1 MLRFIGFYDYTVI
14 LTYLSL
20 ISALCGITQA
30 ASGHFNA
37 AVICLGICGVC
48 DSFDGRVARSK
59 KNRTEDEKAFGVQID
74 SLCDL
79 VCFGIFPAIFCYCL
93 GVQGIL
99 GIAIISF
106 FSICAVIRLAYYNVL
121 DEKKNN
127 GTYTDTAA
135 FHGLPVTMSSI
146 LIALTYCLNFVVPE
160 NIFTIIIHIVPVLIG
175 FLNILDFRIEKKPS
189 LKELILLIVVVS
201 AFVIGT
207 ILFNVLGA

>member
-30 ASGHFNA
+30 AAGHFNA

-79 VCFGIFPAIFCYCL
+79 VCFGVFPAILCYCL
-93 GVQGIL
+93 GLKSIL
-99 GIAIISF
+99 GVAIICF
-106 FSICAVIRLAYYNVL
+106 FCMCAVIRLGYYNVL
-121 DEKKNN
+121 DEKKKN

-160 NIFTIIIHIVPVLIG
+160 NVFLIILHIVPVLIG

-189 LKELILLIVVVS
+189 LKSLILLIVVVS

>member
-20 ISALCGITQA
+20 ISALCGITQS
-30 ASGHFNA
+30 ASEHFNA

-59 KNRTEDEKAFGVQID
+59 KNRTEDEKSFGVQID

-79 VCFGIFPAIFCYCL
+79 VCFGVFPAVFCYCL
-93 GVQGIL
+93 GLKGIL
-99 GIAIISF
+99 GIAIICF
-106 FSICAVIRLAYYNVL
+106 FCLCAVIRLAYYNVL
-121 DEKKNN
+121 DEKKKYGN
-127 GTYTDTAA
+127 YTDTAA
-135 FHGLPVTMSSI
+135 FRGLPVTMSSI
-146 LIALTYCLNFVVPE
+146 LIALTYCLNFVLPE
-160 NIFTIIIHIVPVLIG
+160 NVFLIILHIVPVLIG

-189 LKELILLIVVVS
+189 LKGLIALIVIVS

-207 ILFNVLGA
+207 ILINVLGA

>member
-1 MLRFIGFYDYTVI
+1 MLHFIGFYDYTVI

-79 VCFGIFPAIFCYCL
+79 VCFGIFPAVFCYCL

-99 GIAIISF
+99 GISIISF

-121 DEKKNN
+121 DEKKKN
-127 GTYTDTAA
+127 GTYSDTAA
-135 FHGLPVTMSSI
+135 FRGLPVTMSSI

-160 NIFTIIIHIVPVLIG
+160 NVFLIILHIVPVLIG

-189 LKELILLIVVVS
+189 LRQLIFLIVVVS

>member
-59 KNRTEDEKAFGVQID
+59 KNRTEDEKSFGAQID

-79 VCFGIFPAIFCYCL
+79 VCFGVFPAVFCYCL
-93 GVQGIL
+93 GLKGVL
-99 GIAIISF
+99 GLIIISF
-106 FSICAVIRLAYYNVL
+106 FCICAVIRLAYYNVL
-121 DEKKNN
+121 DEKKKH
-127 GTYTDTAA
+127 GTYTDSAA
-135 FHGLPVTMSSI
+135 FRGLPVTMSSI
-146 LIALTYCLNFVVPE
+146 LVALTYCLIFVVPE
-160 NIFTIIIHIVPVLIG
+160 NVFMIILHIVPVLIG

-189 LKELILLIVVVS
+189 LKQLILLIVVVS
-201 AFVIGT
+201 GFVIGT
-207 ILFNVLGA
+207 ILINVLGA

>member
-1 MLRFIGFYDYTVI
+1 MLHFIGFYDYTVI

-48 DSFDGRVARSK
+48 DSFDGRIARTK
-59 KNRTEDEKAFGVQID
+59 KNRTEDEKSFGVQID

-79 VCFGIFPAIFCYCL
+79 VCFGVFPAVFCYCL

-99 GIAIISF
+99 GMAIISF
-106 FSICAVIRLAYYNVL
+106 FCICAVIRLAYYNVL
-121 DEKKNN
+121 DAKKKN

-146 LIALTYCLNFVVPE
+146 LVALTYCLNFVLPE
-160 NIFTIIIHIVPVLIG
+160 NVFLIILHIVPVLIG
-175 FLNILDFRIEKKPS
+175 FLNLLDFRIEKKPS
-189 LKELILLIVVVS
+189 LKSLIALIVIVS
-201 AFVIGT
+201 GFVIGM
-207 ILFNVLGA
+207 ILLSILGA

>member
-1 MLRFIGFYDYTVI
+1 MLHFIGFYDYTVI

-30 ASGHFNA
+30 TSGHFNA

-48 DSFDGRVARSK
+48 DSFDGRIARTK
-59 KNRTEDEKAFGVQID
+59 KNRTEDEKSFGVQID

-79 VCFGIFPAIFCYCL
+79 VCFGVFPAVFCYCL

-99 GIAIISF
+99 GLTIISF
-106 FSICAVIRLAYYNVL
+106 FCICAVIRLAYYNVL
-121 DEKKNN
+121 DEKKKN

-146 LIALTYCLNFVVPE
+146 LIALTYCLNFVLPE
-160 NIFTIIIHIVPVLIG
+160 NVFLSILHIVPVLIG
-175 FLNILDFRIEKKPS
+175 FLNLLDFRIEKKPS
-189 LKELILLIVVVS
+189 LKELILLITIVS
-201 AFVIGT
+201 GFVIAM
-207 ILFNVLGA
+207 IIISILGA

>member
-1 MLRFIGFYDYTVI
+1 MLHFIGFYDYTVI

-48 DSFDGRVARSK
+48 DSFDGRIARSK

-79 VCFGIFPAIFCYCL
+79 VCFGVFPAVFCYCL
-93 GVQGIL
+93 GLNSIL
-99 GIAIISF
+99 GLAIISF
-106 FSICAVIRLAYYNVL
+106 FCICAVIRLAYYNVL
-121 DEKKNN
+121 DEKKKH

-146 LIALTYCLNFVVPE
+146 LIALTYCLTFIVPE
-160 NIFTIIIHIVPVLIG
+160 NIFSIILHIVPVLIG
-175 FLNILDFRIEKKPS
+175 ILNIWDFRIEKKPS
-189 LKELILLIVVVS
+189 LKQLILLITVVS
-201 AFVIGT
+201 GFVIGMI
-207 ILFNVLGA
+207 ILSVLGA

>member
-1 MLRFIGFYDYTVI
+1 MLHFIGFYDYTVI

-48 DSFDGRVARSK
+48 DSFDGRIARSK
-59 KNRTEDEKAFGVQID
+59 KNRTEDEKSFGVQID

-79 VCFGIFPAIFCYCL
+79 VCFGVFPAVFCYCL
-93 GVQGIL
+93 GLKSIL

-106 FSICAVIRLAYYNVL
+106 FCICAVIRLAYYNVL
-121 DEKKNN
+121 DEKKKY

-146 LIALTYCLNFVVPE
+146 LIALTYCLTFVVPE
-160 NIFTIIIHIVPVLIG
+160 NVFLIILHIVPVLIG

-189 LKELILLIVVVS
+189 LKGLIALIVIVS
-201 AFVIGT
+201 AFVIGM
-207 ILFNVLGA
+207 ILINVLGA

>member
-1 MLRFIGFYDYTVI
+1 MLHFIGFYDYTVI

-48 DSFDGRVARSK
+48 DSFDGRIARSK
-59 KNRTEDEKAFGVQID
+59 KNRTEDEKSFGVQID

-79 VCFGIFPAIFCYCL
+79 VCFGVFPAVFCYCL
-93 GVQGIL
+93 GLKSIL

-106 FSICAVIRLAYYNVL
+106 FCICAVIRLAYYNVL
-121 DEKKNN
+121 DEKKKY

-146 LIALTYCLNFVVPE
+146 LIALTYCLTFVLPE
-160 NIFTIIIHIVPVLIG
+160 NVFMIILHVVPVLIG

-189 LKELILLIVVVS
+189 LKGLIALIVIVS
-201 AFVIGT
+201 AFVIGM
-207 ILFNVLGA
+207 ILINVLGA

>member
-1 MLRFIGFYDYTVI
+1 MLHFIGFYDYTVI

-30 ASGHFNA
+30 TSGNFEA

-59 KNRTEDEKAFGVQID
+59 KNRTEDEKAFGIQID

-79 VCFGIFPAIFCYCL
+79 VCFGIFPAILCYNL
-93 GVQGIL
+93 GLKSIL
-99 GIAIISF
+99 GIIIISF

-121 DEKKNN
+121 EEKQKN
-127 GTYTDTAA
+127 GTYVADAA

-146 LIALTYCLNFVVPE
+146 IIALTFCLNYVVPE
-160 NIFTIIIHIVPVLIG
+160 NIFYVILHIVPVLVG
-175 FLNILDFRIEKKPS
+175 FLNILDFPIKKKPS
-189 LKELILLIVVVS
+189 LASLIILIIAVS

-207 ILFNVLGA
+207 ILYNVMGA

>member
-1 MLRFIGFYDYTVI
+1 MLHFIGFYDYTVI

-20 ISALCGITQA
+20 ISALCGITQS

-59 KNRTEDEKAFGVQID
+59 KNRTEDEKSFGAQID

-79 VCFGIFPAIFCYCL
+79 VCFGVFPVVFCYCL
-93 GVQGIL
+93 GLKGIL
-99 GIAIISF
+99 GLTILSF
-106 FSICAVIRLAYYNVL
+106 FCICAVIRLAYYNVL
-121 DEKKNN
+121 DEKKKY
-127 GTYTDTAA
+127 GTYTNTAA

-146 LIALTYCLNFVVPE
+146 FIALTYCLIFVVPE
-160 NIFTIIIHIVPVLIG
+160 NVFMIILHIVPVLIG

-189 LKELILLIVVVS
+189 LKGLILLITIVS
-201 AFVIGT
+201 AFVIGM
-207 ILFNVLGA
+207 ILINVLGA

>member
-20 ISALCGITQA
+20 VSALCGITQST
-30 ASGHFNA
+30 SGNFNA

-79 VCFGIFPAIFCYCL
+79 VCFGIFPAVFCYCL
-93 GVQGIL
+93 GVNGIL
-99 GIAIISF
+99 GLAIISF
-106 FSICAVIRLAYYNVL
+106 FSICAVIRLAYFNVL
-121 DEKKNN
+121 DEKKKNE
-127 GTYTDTAA
+127 TYTDTAA

-146 LIALTYCLNFVVPE
+146 LIALTYCLTFVLPE
-160 NIFTIIIHIVPVLIG
+160 NVFLIILHIVPALIG
-175 FLNILDFRIEKKPS
+175 FLFIWDFRIEKKPS
-189 LKELILLIVVVS
+189 LKELILLITIVS
-201 AFVIGT
+201 AFVIGM
-207 ILFNVLGA
+207 ILINTLGA

>member
-1 MLRFIGFYDYTVI
+1 MLHFIGFYDYTVI

-48 DSFDGRVARSK
+48 DSFDGRIARSK

-79 VCFGIFPAIFCYCL
+79 VCFGVFPAVFCYCL
-93 GVQGIL
+93 GLKSIL

-106 FSICAVIRLAYYNVL
+106 FCICAVIRLGYYNVL
-121 DEKKNN
+121 DEKKKT

-146 LIALTYCLNFVVPE
+146 LIALTYCLTFVVPE
-160 NIFTIIIHIVPVLIG
+160 NIFLIILHIVPVLIG
-175 FLNILDFRIEKKPS
+175 FLNILDFRIEK
-189 LKELILLIVVVS
+189 
-201 AFVIGT
+201 
-207 ILFNVLGA
+207 

>member
-1 MLRFIGFYDYTVI
+1 MLHFIGFYDYTVI

-79 VCFGIFPAIFCYCL
+79 VCFGIFPAVFCYCL

-121 DEKKNN
+121 DEKKKN
-127 GTYTDTAA
+127 GTYSDTAA
-135 FHGLPVTMSSI
+135 FRGLPVTMSSI

-160 NIFTIIIHIVPVLIG
+160 NVFLIILHIVPVLIG

-189 LKELILLIVVVS
+189 LKQLIFLIVAVS

-207 ILFNVLGA
+207 ILINVLGA